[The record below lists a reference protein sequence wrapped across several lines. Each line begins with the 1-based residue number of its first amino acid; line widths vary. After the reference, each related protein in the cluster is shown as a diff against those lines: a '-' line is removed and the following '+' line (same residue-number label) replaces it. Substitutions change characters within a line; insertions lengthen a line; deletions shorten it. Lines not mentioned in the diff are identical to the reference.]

1 MTELILPRNNIS
13 GEIPSELGML
23 SFLQELRL
31 HRNSL
36 RGEINEINRGKFLE
50 NSKML
55 SVCFKLRSGTHGH
68 LRTCVLFFREATTR
82 SLAELSQYQLW
93 REFLSDARFKF
104 N

>member
-36 RGEINEINRGKFLE
+36 RGESDERVRVHTLVAVSILVAI
-50 NSKML
+50 S
-55 SVCFKLRSGTHGH
+55 SPWAA
-68 LRTCVLFFREATTR
+68 RT
-82 SLAELSQYQLW
+82 
-93 REFLSDARFKF
+93 
-104 N
+104 